1 MYESMKQS
9 SDYVRAARTQT
20 CKANF
25 GRSEL
30 GRGELGRGEHAQ
42 PPTNAW
48 DLCAGDGA

>member
-30 GRGELGRGEHAQ
+30 GRGEHAQ
-42 PPTNAW
+42 PPTIAW
-48 DLCAGDGA
+48 DLYAGDGA